1 MTQHL
6 RSVRRRRPVALLA
19 VIAAVLVP
27 LAGCADQ
34 GSAAQAADAPVLV
47 EQHQTFI
54 TLQNRAGL
62 PLVDVRLAVVPYSR
76 TEFSKFLNRL
86 ESGERRD
93 VMMSELSSRDGTTF
107 SPRLVKAKTLR
118 VTAGDIVGKKYEV
131 EIPWE

>member
-6 RSVRRRRPVALLA
+6 RSVRRRLAACLALIVA
-19 VIAAVLVP
+19 VILP
-27 LAGCADQ
+27 LAGCAEQ

-76 TEFSKFLNRL
+76 TEFSKILNRF

-107 SPRLVKAKTLR
+107 SPRLVKAKSLKI
-118 VTAGDIVGKKYEV
+118 TASDIVGKRYEV
-131 EIPWE
+131 EVPWE

>member
-6 RSVRRRRPVALLA
+6 RSVRRRPAASLAL
-19 VIAAVLVP
+19 IAAVLLP
-27 LAGCADQ
+27 LAGCAEQ

-76 TEFSKFLNRL
+76 TEFSTILNRM

-107 SPRLVKAKTLR
+107 SPRLVNPKSVKI
-118 VTAGDIVGKKYEV
+118 TAGDIVGKRYEV
-131 EIPWE
+131 EVPWE

>member
-6 RSVRRRRPVALLA
+6 RSVRRRPAASLAL
-19 VIAAVLVP
+19 IAAVLLP
-27 LAGCADQ
+27 LAGCAEQ

-76 TEFSKFLNRL
+76 TEFSKILNRF

-107 SPRLVKAKTLR
+107 SPRLVNPKSVKI
-118 VTAGDIVGKKYEV
+118 TAGDIVGKRYEV
-131 EIPWE
+131 EVPWE